1 MGGERLLEI
10 EDVSVSFDLGGRSVE
25 VVSGVSLSVEAGKTL
40 ALVGESGCGKSVTAS
55 SVMRLLPHPH
65 GRVTSGSIHF
75 RGLDVLALP
84 LDRMHELRGGR
95 MAMIFQEPMTAL
107 NPVHRSGDQIR
118 EIFELH
124 RDEVPRKEREKE
136 ILALLESVDMP
147 SPAER
152 ARAYPFQLSGGM
164 RQRIMIAMA
173 LAGKPELL
181 IADEPTTA
189 LDVTVQAQILSLIR
203 DLQKRNG
210 MGVLYIT
217 HDMGVVA
224 QIAHEVAVM
233 YAGRIVERAPAGEI
247 FKEPLHPYTRGL
259 IASMPALSSA
269 PKSRLPFI
277 KGQVPS
283 PADYPSHCRFA
294 DRCELADEGCRAGEP
309 ELLEERPGHWAR
321 CFKAGKR

>member
-1 MGGERLLEI
+1 VDGERLLEI
-10 EDVSVSFDLGGRSVE
+10 QDVSVSFDLGGKRVE
-25 VVSGVSLSVEAGKTL
+25 VVSGASLSVEEGKPL

-65 GRVTSGSIHF
+65 GRVTAGSIRF
-75 RGLDVLALP
+75 KGLDVLALP
-84 LDRMHELRGGR
+84 LEKMHELRGGR

-124 RDEVPRKEREKE
+124 RDDVPKAERGRE
-136 ILALLESVDMP
+136 ILALLEAGDMP
-147 SPAER
+147 SPSER

-164 RQRIMIAMA
+164 RQRVMIAMA

-203 DLQKRNG
+203 DLQKRTG

-233 YAGRIVERAPAGEI
+233 YAGRIVERAPAETI

-259 IASMPALSSA
+259 IASMPALSSV
-269 PKSRLPFI
+269 PKARLPFI

-283 PADYPSHCRFA
+283 PADYPAHCRFA
-294 DRCELADEGCRAGEP
+294 DRCELADEGCRAAEP
-309 ELLEERPGHWAR
+309 ELREERPGHYAR
-321 CFKAGKR
+321 CFKAGRR